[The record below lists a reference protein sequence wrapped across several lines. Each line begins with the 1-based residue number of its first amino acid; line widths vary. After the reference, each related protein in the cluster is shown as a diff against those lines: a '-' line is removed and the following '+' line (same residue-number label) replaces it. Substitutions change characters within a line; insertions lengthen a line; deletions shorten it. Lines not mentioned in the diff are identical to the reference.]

1 MLAAGA
7 LLFFGWLADEVLEG
21 DTVRFDNYIRSAV
34 HQESSPPL
42 TAVMLV
48 FTAIGAPQVEAPLAL
63 AIFFVFWRKG
73 WRRAAVLF
81 VITLLGAGVLDA
93 TLKFA
98 FHRPRPVP
106 FFGLSVPG
114 TYSFPSGHALFAL
127 CLYGILASLTAGR
140 TPRVGVRVVIW
151 MFAVILIAAIGF
163 SRIYLGAHYPT
174 DVIAGYAAGFIWV
187 VAVSFGDR
195 VHRLRVR
202 L

>member
-1 MLAAGA
+1 
-7 LLFFGWLADEVLEG
+7 
-21 DTVRFDNYIRSAV
+21 T
-34 HQESSPPL
+34 
-42 TAVMLV
+42 
-48 FTAIGAPQVEAPLAL
+48 
-63 AIFFVFWRKG
+63 
-73 WRRAAVLF
+73 
-81 VITLLGAGVLDA
+81 
-93 TLKFA
+93 
-98 FHRPRPVP
+98 
-106 FFGLSVPG
+106 
-114 TYSFPSGHALFAL
+114 SGHALFAL